1 MTTQDRSTTVGYSI
15 SSHWQSLAYM
25 LAEVAACFPILVL
38 LDGYLFHTDQPVLWA
53 LWLLCA
59 GGLGSTLRIALRKS
73 AVKWKTVGWFVIWI
87 SIGAV
92 VFAMMLDHVH
102 WESIWIA
109 SISLLV
115 VGLFRG
121 NMLVMGDWDRLFPL
135 TLQLILLIVAWIFY
149 VITGSAGDL
158 SSAHFAIYIAG
169 MIHLF
174 AILMRCG
181 SRQIS
186 YSVWEDGF
194 PLAALQ
200 LVIRRSRRWTWI
212 LIGLIAIIGGSTQLS
227 MMLSWLWQ
235 KILSLF
241 QSNGTAVSDQMIE
254 PMTPPPLLPP
264 MDLPEQSP
272 SILDPA
278 WIERI
283 AQIIM
288 IAALTAFV
296 IGVGL
301 FVYRLIRKYGPP
313 LWRWV
318 LRILGI
324 ESELP
329 LPAEEYASGYVDQT
343 EKIRSKPSPFSIHL
357 KRKVP
362 DDPAQRVRYHYEKLI
377 RRGIKRGLDQHH
389 GDTPS
394 TLEHK
399 INALNKKD
407 SSLDSEQRISVL
419 IRWYNQIRYG
429 VKSIDA
435 EELKVW
441 EKKD

>member
-1 MTTQDRSTTVGYSI
+1 MTTKSRSTIASYSI
-15 SSHWQSLAYM
+15 SSHWQPLAYM
-25 LAEVAACFPILVL
+25 LAEVAACYPIIVL
-38 LDGYLFHTDQPVLWA
+38 LDAYLFHTDQPVLWA

-59 GGLGSTLRIALRKS
+59 GGLGITLRIASRSSS
-73 AVKWKTVGWFVIWI
+73 AKWKIISWSIVWIVVGAIILWTMIQQVGL
-87 SIGAV
+87 S
-92 VFAMMLDHVH
+92 
-102 WESIWIA
+102 SIWIA
-109 SISLLV
+109 SICMMV
-115 VGLFRG
+115 IGLFRG
-121 NMLVMGDWDRLFPL
+121 NMLVMGDWDQLFPL
-135 TLQLILLIVAWIFY
+135 TLQLVLLIVAWIFY
-149 VITGSAGDL
+149 VITGSEGDL
-158 SSAHFAIYIAG
+158 SSTHFSIYLAG

-227 MMLSWLWQ
+227 VILSWLWQ

-241 QSNGTAVSDQMIE
+241 QNNEPTMPNQMIE
-254 PMTPPPLLPP
+254 PMIPPPLLPP

-272 SILDPA
+272 SILNPE

-288 IAALTAFV
+288 IAALAAFV

-301 FVYRLIRKYGPP
+301 FLYRLLRKYGPP
-313 LWRWV
+313 LWRWL

-324 ESELP
+324 ESDIVVPVQEP
-329 LPAEEYASGYVDQT
+329 SSGYIDQT
-343 EKIRSKPSPFSIHL
+343 EKIRPTSAPIGMNFK
-357 KRKVP
+357 KKVP
-362 DDPAQRVRYHYEKLI
+362 DDPAERVRYHYERLI
-377 RRGIKRGLDQHH
+377 RRGIKRGLDQHK
-389 GDTPS
+389 GDTPNTLGRKMIDLNPKESS
-394 TLEHK
+394 TY
-399 INALNKKD
+399 
-407 SSLDSEQRISVL
+407 SEQRISIL
-419 IRWYNQIRYG
+419 IHWYNQIRYG
-429 VKSIDA
+429 AKSVDA
-435 EELKVW
+435 EELKGW

>member
-1 MTTQDRSTTVGYSI
+1 MTTQDSSKAVGYSI
-15 SSHWQSLAYM
+15 SSYWQPLTYM

-59 GGLGSTLRIALRKS
+59 GGLGITLRIAVRRF
-73 AVKWKTVGWFVIWI
+73 AVQWKTISWSVVWI
-87 SIGAV
+87 IIGALV
-92 VFAMMLDHVH
+92 CWMILNHVS
-102 WESIWIA
+102 WTSIWIA

-149 VITGSAGDL
+149 VITGSSGDL
-158 SSAHFAIYIAG
+158 SSAHFSIYIAG

-181 SRQIS
+181 ARQIN

-194 PLAALQ
+194 PIAALQ

-212 LIGLIAIIGGSTQLS
+212 LIGVIAIIGGSTQLS

-241 QSNGTAVSDQMIE
+241 QSNETVIPSQMIE
-254 PMTPPPLLPP
+254 PMNPPPLLPP

-288 IAALTAFV
+288 IAALAAFM

-301 FVYRLIRKYGPP
+301 FIYRLIRKYGPP
-313 LWRWV
+313 LWRWL

-324 ESELP
+324 ESAIP
-329 LPAEEYASGYVDQT
+329 LPAEEPSVGYVDQT
-343 EKIRSKPSPFSIHL
+343 EKIHSKPSPFRIPL

-362 DDPAQRVRYHYEKLI
+362 DDPAERVRYHYEKLI
-377 RRGIKRGLDQHH
+377 RRGLKHGLDQHQ
-389 GDTPS
+389 GDTP
-394 TLEHK
+394 TILGRKMIH
-399 INALNKKD
+399 LNKKET
-407 SSLDSEQRISVL
+407 SMDSEQRISVL

-429 VKSIDA
+429 AKSIDA